1 MNDDFLNK
9 FQKTPRKQFAADLYQ
24 RISQPMTTNTRSP
37 IRSRL
42 AYGFLAL
49 LTALIAAI
57 SFSPAV
63 RVMAKDFLQ
72 QLGIFNLSDRPA
84 GDPVF
89 VAPPSTE
96 QIITAQATS
105 TPLPPQPE
113 TGSPLETAVTR
124 AGFLP
129 YLPTELPAGYEMK
142 DIVDAEY
149 IDDVGTLYGKG
160 IFAKYTSKDG
170 GMLEIQTSVFDGREI
185 DMPVGGQ
192 RVTEV
197 EVNNQ
202 PGVWIEDFPSINE
215 PIDMLIWQEND
226 FYISIQST
234 QLTLEEVLTLAASL
248 KQ

>member
-9 FQKTPRKQFAADLYQ
+9 LQKTPRKQFAADLYQ
-24 RISQPMTTNTRSP
+24 RISQPMSTNLKPS

-49 LTALIAAI
+49 LIALTATLT
-57 SFSPAV
+57 FSPAM
-63 RVMAKDFLQ
+63 RVMARDFLRQ
-72 QLGIFNLSDRPA
+72 IGIFNLSDRPA
-84 GDPVF
+84 GDPVL

-96 QIITAQATS
+96 QIAAAQATS

-113 TGSPLETAVTR
+113 TGSPLEIAITR
-124 AGFLP
+124 AGILP
-129 YLPTELPAGYEMK
+129 YLPAELPTGYEME
-142 DIVDAEY
+142 DIVAAEY
-149 IDDVGTLYGKG
+149 IDDFGTLYGKG

-192 RVTEV
+192 RVIEV
-197 EVNNQ
+197 EVNGQ

-215 PIDMLIWQEND
+215 PIDMLVWEENG
-226 FYISIQST
+226 FHLSIQST
-234 QLTLEEVLTLAASL
+234 TLTLEEILRLAASL
-248 KQ
+248 SQ